1 MSKSEFTRLGPL
13 RDTRNVTLTTA
24 LFYETNVTGD
34 YTPSFTVK
42 PRDTEFD
49 GVLYPSMK
57 RLYLECLDPTEE
69 TFVNLVF
76 DGDWLQWDR
85 IRYSPQLLQYMK
97 RGAGLNPETT
107 WYDEWREELET
118 KLRSMGVRAVI
129 EIAGDKTNK
138 NNFAAAKFLT
148 TGAWKGNRGRP
159 SKAEVIRER
168 RIQSGISAENKE
180 DLDRMEEVEG
190 RLKSVK

>member
-1 MSKSEFTRLGPL
+1 MVEFERLGPL
-13 RDTRNVTLTTA
+13 RDTRNVTLTIA

-97 RGAGLNPETT
+97 RGAGINPDTT

-118 KLRSMGVRAVI
+118 KLRSMGVKAVI
-129 EIAGDKTNK
+129 AIAQDKADK
-138 NNFAAAKFLT
+138 NSFAAAKFLT
-148 TGAWKGNRGRP
+148 TGQWKGNRGRP
-159 SKAEVIRER
+159 SKAEIARER
-168 RIQSGISAENKE
+168 RIHSGVNSENRE
-180 DLDRMEEVEG
+180 ELERMEAVEN
-190 RLKSVK
+190 RLKAVK